1 MNRRNFLT
9 GLGAATVAGAWATSR
24 ATEPHRSAPSP
35 TVPSRFP
42 NIVLATQDDKA
53 VRFYDDLIRDRIVVI
68 NMIYTRCQGLC
79 PSMTSNLLRVQ
90 HLLGDRVGRDIFFYS
105 ISLKPEQD
113 SPRALKEFAAAHRVG
128 PGWLFLT
135 GKPDEVEGLR
145 RKLGFVDPD
154 PIVDQDASQHIG
166 VLRVGNDAI
175 GSWTACPALSSP
187 SQIARVIGW
196 MDVPKTR
203 ST

>member
-24 ATEPHRSAPSP
+24 ATEPRRSAPSP
-35 TVPSRFP
+35 TIPSRFP
-42 NIVLATQDDKA
+42 NIVLRTQVDQA

-68 NMIYTRCQGLC
+68 NMMYTRCQGLC
-79 PSMTSNLLRVQ
+79 PAMTSNLLRVQ
-90 HLLGDRVGRDIFFYS
+90 HLLGDRVGRDVFFYS

-113 SPRALKEFAAAHRVG
+113 TPQALKEFATAHHVG

-154 PIVDQDASQHIG
+154 PIVDRDTSQHIG
-166 VLRVGNDAI
+166 VVRVGNDAI
-175 GSWTACPALSSP
+175 GSWTACPALSAP
-187 SQIARVIGW
+187 TQIARVIGW

-203 ST
+203 GT

>member
-9 GLGAATVAGAWATSR
+9 GLGAVAGAWATSR
-24 ATEPHRSAPSP
+24 ATEPRRPAASPSA
-35 TVPSRFP
+35 PSRFP
-42 NIVLATQDDKA
+42 NIVLRTQDDKP
-53 VRFYDDLIRDRIVVI
+53 VRFYDDLVRDRIVVI
-68 NMIYTRCQGLC
+68 NMIYTRCQGIC
-79 PSMTSNLLRVQ
+79 PAMTSNLLRVQ
-90 HLLGDRVGRDIFFYS
+90 RLLGDRVGRDIFFYS

-113 SPRALKEFAAAHRVG
+113 SPRALKEFADAHRVG

-154 PIVDQDASQHIG
+154 PIVDQDVSQHIG
-166 VLRVGNDAI
+166 VVRVGNDAI
-175 GSWTACPALSSP
+175 GSWTACPALSAP

-196 MDVPKTR
+196 MEVPKTR